1 MRYPIFI
8 VLAFCLFLQNAFAV
22 NANDELLPPDQAFR
36 LSTQVLDSQTLEAS
50 WEIADGYYLY
60 RDKFKFESLE
70 KTTTLKP
77 PMMPAGKKKSD
88 PLFGIVETFTKSVA
102 IRLPLDRTNSNP
114 HTMRLRIHAQGCNEP
129 VGVCYPPIIK
139 EMSFQ
144 LAQASPPS
152 GQGYASLNE
161 LTRLVDSGSQ
171 QEFLKPDE
179 AFVLTLYSKDGA
191 SLTANIVIAEG
202 YYLYRDKTKFEL
214 IDTGG
219 DVKLGDYKLPQ
230 GKVKID
236 EFVGRT
242 KVFYH
247 NLDVTLPFTGSAP
260 GPENLVLRASYQG
273 CAEKGICYPPAN
285 KIYHLTWAQAAVMN
299 IIPADTA
306 SLTLTLLSEDQTA
319 EQTPS
324 NIKAVLTA
332 MIAAFGAGL
341 LLTFTPCV
349 LPMIPILSSIIVGQG
364 DKQITKLKGG
374 ILALSYVL
382 GTSVTYTAA
391 GVLAGAS
398 GEQLQAYFQNVWAIG
413 TAGVIFTLLAL
424 SMFGF
429 YEIQVPSFIQSR
441 LQQRT
446 QHIKDGSLVGVFFL
460 GLVFA
465 LIVGA
470 CVSPI
475 LITALSGAILS
486 RDPVLGGAIMFA
498 MSLGMGVILI
508 AVGVGAG
515 YMLPKAGAWM
525 DRVKQVF
532 GVLLLAVAIYL
543 LGLLPQVPVL
553 FLWAA
558 LLIVTAVYLG
568 ATQTLPEGVGG
579 WRYLWKGLGTV
590 LLIWGFLALLGGL
603 AGNRDILRPLNL
615 ADIPIISPEYTSSEN
630 KIEFET
636 ITSLADLEQRL
647 ANARATGKPVI
658 VDYFASWCTD
668 CIRMEKITFGDPA
681 VRLALQD
688 FVLLKPD
695 VTDAYAPESKA
706 MKQRFGILG
715 PPATLFFSANGEERK
730 DLHFYGF
737 MPANEF
743 LQKLEQT

>member
-1 MRYPIFI
+1 
-8 VLAFCLFLQNAFAV
+8 
-22 NANDELLPPDQAFR
+22 
-36 LSTQVLDSQTLEAS
+36 
-50 WEIADGYYLY
+50 
-60 RDKFKFESLE
+60 
-70 KTTTLKP
+70 
-77 PMMPAGKKKSD
+77 
-88 PLFGIVETFTKSVA
+88 
-102 IRLPLDRTNSNP
+102 
-114 HTMRLRIHAQGCNEP
+114 
-129 VGVCYPPIIK
+129 
-139 EMSFQ
+139 
-144 LAQASPPS
+144 
-152 GQGYASLNE
+152 
-161 LTRLVDSGSQ
+161 
-171 QEFLKPDE
+171 
-179 AFVLTLYSKDGA
+179 
-191 SLTANIVIAEG
+191 
-202 YYLYRDKTKFEL
+202 
-214 IDTGG
+214 
-219 DVKLGDYKLPQ
+219 
-230 GKVKID
+230 
-236 EFVGRT
+236 
-242 KVFYH
+242 
-247 NLDVTLPFTGSAP
+247 
-260 GPENLVLRASYQG
+260 
-273 CAEKGICYPPAN
+273 
-285 KIYHLTWAQAAVMN
+285 
-299 IIPADTA
+299 
-306 SLTLTLLSEDQTA
+306 
-319 EQTPS
+319 
-324 NIKAVLTA
+324 

-429 YEIQVPSFIQSR
+429 YEIQVPAFIQSR

-460 GLVFA
+460 GLVSA

-498 MSLGMGVILI
+498 MSLGMGGILI
-508 AVGVGAG
+508 GVGVGAG

-590 LLIWGFLALLGGL
+590 LLIWGLLALLGGL

-647 ANARATGKPVI
+647 GDARVAGKPAI

-668 CIRMEKITFGDPA
+668 CIRMEKVTFGDPA
-681 VRLALQD
+681 VRAALQG

-737 MPANEF
+737 MPATEF